1 VSQEQENSEFITHDL
16 FKKRW
21 STRAFDASKD
31 VSPQDLNECLE
42 AARWAPSCFGAEPW
56 RFIVCHKTYEPEA
69 WKSLLACL
77 APKNQEWAQFAPV
90 LLMVCTHKVFQHND
104 KTNAWAEYDA
114 GAASVSLCLQAAALG
129 LMSHQ
134 MGGFDVE
141 AVRKSFAV
149 PQDFKPMAAIALGY
163 HGDLAQLDEDF
174 QKIEQAKR
182 KRKPLMDIV
191 FAGGWDKH

>member
-1 VSQEQENSEFITHDL
+1 MSQEQENLEFITHEL

-21 STRAFDASKD
+21 STRAFDADKD
-31 VSPQDLNECLE
+31 VSPQDLNTCLE

-69 WKSLLACL
+69 WKKLLVCL

-90 LLMVCTHKVFQHND
+90 LLMVCTHKVFEHNG
-104 KTNAWAEYDA
+104 KANAWAEYDA

-134 MGGFDVE
+134 MGGFDID

-149 PQDFKPMAAIALGY
+149 PQDFKPMAVIALGY
-163 HGDLAQLDEDF
+163 HGDEGQLDEDF

-182 KRKPLMDIV
+182 KRKSLMDIT
-191 FAGGWDKH
+191 FAGGWGKR